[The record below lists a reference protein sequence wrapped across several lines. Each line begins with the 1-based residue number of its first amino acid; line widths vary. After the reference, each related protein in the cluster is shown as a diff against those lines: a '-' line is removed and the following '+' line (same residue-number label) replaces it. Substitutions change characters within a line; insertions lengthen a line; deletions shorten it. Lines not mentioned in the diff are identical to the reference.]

1 MTFSYDHAEVI
12 NVKRIW
18 AILAVTALLLT
29 GCGQQPEQ
37 SAQPVQPEHPVVEEQ
52 PALVLTELLGDI

>member
-1 MTFSYDHAEVI
+1 MAFSYDHAEVI

-37 SAQPVQPEHPVVEEQ
+37 SAQPVQPEPPVVEDQ
-52 PALVLTELLGDI
+52 PAY